1 MAAHG
6 EFRGTVRAC
15 RSAAVMLALCAGCIG
30 PAPHIRSALKTPPT
44 APAAETTAS
53 YTLACPDVVDVNVG
67 NQPTVSGR
75 YTLEPDG
82 TINLA
87 GDRRVTVDGQTSSQ
101 AAARLARAI
110 GVPAQRVRVNVAEY
124 NSRLLFLFGPGAG
137 EERAVPFQGP
147 ETVVELLRR
156 TGGLTAQAKPDEVH
170 VVRAHVSA
178 GRRPEVFSVD
188 LEAIVIR
195 GDDRSNVVL
204 QPYDQVY
211 VGATRR
217 SVYARYLPG
226 ADWMSKP
233 ASR

>member
-1 MAAHG
+1 
-6 EFRGTVRAC
+6 VI
-15 RSAAVMLALCAGCIG
+15 LALCAGCIG
-30 PAPHIRSALKTPPT
+30 PVPHIRSALKTPLT

-53 YTLACPDVVDVNVG
+53 YTLACPDVVDVFVTNRH
-67 NQPTVSGR
+67 NASGR
-75 YTLEPDG
+75 YTLDPDG
-82 TINLA
+82 TITLA
-87 GDRRVTVDGQTSSQ
+87 GDRRVSVDGQTPQ
-101 AAARLARAI
+101 GAAVRLAAAI
-110 GVPAQRVRVNVAEY
+110 GVPAQRVRVAVAEH

-170 VVRAHVSA
+170 VVRAHVAA
-178 GRRPEVFSVD
+178 GRRPEVFNVD

-195 GDDRSNVVL
+195 GDERSNVVL

-211 VGATRR
+211 VAATRR
-217 SVYARYLPG
+217 STYARYLPG
-226 ADWMSKP
+226 GDWTPKP